1 MKNHVSSFL
10 FGLGSAFAV
19 AFVFGAFKSRRRHVA
34 GWREPLVDIN
44 SATREQLMSLGIVD
58 SFTLE
63 RLEESRPYRNK
74 LELVSRMVV
83 TDDVYERIKRD
94 IVVRKAREP
103 IKVAG

>member
-1 MKNHVSSFL
+1 VKNQLSSFL
-10 FGLGSAFAV
+10 FGLGLAFA
-19 AFVFGAFKSRRRHVA
+19 GAFALGAFQRRRRHVA

-63 RLEESRPYRNK
+63 RMEENCPYRNK
-74 LELVSRMVV
+74 LELVSRMVL

>member
-1 MKNHVSSFL
+1 VKNHLGIFL
-10 FGLGSAFAV
+10 FGLGLAFAG
-19 AFVFGAFKSRRRHVA
+19 VFARGALQRRRCHGA

-58 SFTLE
+58 SLTLD

-74 LELVSRMVV
+74 LELVSRMLV